1 MQSSIKTQSQSITSM
16 MLAGFAALACVAHGG
31 TVVAQP
37 AEPLTKIVAFGDL
50 NLDSDQGAKV
60 LYARLRHAA
69 QYVCAPLEDSR
80 DLSLK
85 AIWQNCVENSL
96 SDAVGRINKP
106 HVTALHNRIAG
117 RTSTG

>member
-1 MQSSIKTQSQSITSM
+1 MQTSIKIQSRSIIST

-37 AEPLTKIVAFGDL
+37 AQPLTKIVAFGDL

-69 QYVCAPLEDSR
+69 QYVCSPWEDR
-80 DLSLK
+80 GDLNRR
-85 AIWQNCVENSL
+85 AIWQTCVANSL
-96 SDAVGRINKP
+96 SDAVRRINKP
-106 HVTALHNRIAG
+106 QVTALHNKIAG

>member
-1 MQSSIKTQSQSITSM
+1 MQTSIKIQSRSITSM

-37 AEPLTKIVAFGDL
+37 AQPLTRIVAFGDL

-69 QYVCAPLEDSR
+69 QYVCAPWEDSR
-80 DLSLK
+80 DLNRR
-85 AIWQNCVENSL
+85 AIWQTCVENSL
-96 SDAVGRINKP
+96 SDAVRRINKP
-106 HVTALHNRIAG
+106 QVTTLHNKIAS